1 MRHSKAVAA
10 PPRGRSVSRSRRARF
25 LAIAI
30 GLAVGIQVPL
40 VSALGQLTG
49 HAGLVAAGAA
59 ALTISFILGVAGPR
73 SVWGEPGPFR
83 LYGVLWPFFF
93 WFTVA
98 LLFLFVLPLALG
110 LEQVSSMAHRTA
122 LGVGLAVAAAGA
134 AGAFWKRP
142 RVLAHD
148 VPIEGLPEAFDG
160 FRVAQIS
167 DLHCGPFA
175 DGARVAAWVQSVNE
189 LRPDLIAVTGDL
201 IASGSRFVP
210 VVAAALSRLR
220 APHGVFASMGNHDY
234 FTEDGEALVAAL
246 ERAGLTVLRNRGV
259 DVRRGGAV
267 LHVAGVD
274 DTWTRRHDLTRALA
288 GRPAGAPALLL
299 AHDPALFPEIAARG
313 VELTLSG
320 HTHGGQVAIP
330 YLSRRLNLARVMTRF
345 TNGFYRSGDAALYV
359 NRGLGTTGPPIRIG
373 VRPEITVL
381 TLRCATRTA
390 SSRSRDEGASP
401 SVVAHGPSPAT
412 AATSPSRAPEG
423 EAAMAPA
430 AALTAAD

>member
-1 MRHSKAVAA
+1 M
-10 PPRGRSVSRSRRARF
+10 
-25 LAIAI
+25 
-30 GLAVGIQVPL
+30 PL
-40 VSALGQLTG
+40 ISALGQLTG
-49 HAGLVAAGAA
+49 HAGLVSAAAA
-59 ALTISFILGVAGPR
+59 ALTIAFIVGVAGPR

-98 LLFLFVLPLALG
+98 LLFVFVLPLALG
-110 LEQVSSMAHRTA
+110 LEQLSSMAHRTA
-122 LGVGLAVAAAGA
+122 LGLGLAVATAGA

-175 DGARVAAWVQSVNE
+175 DGARVAAWVQAVNE
-189 LRPDLIAVTGDL
+189 QRPDMVAVTGDL

-210 VVAAALSRLR
+210 VVAAALSELR

-246 ERAGLTVLRNRGV
+246 ERAGLNVLRNRGV
-259 DVRRGGAV
+259 DVRRGGAT

-274 DTWTRRHDLTRALA
+274 DTWTRRHDVPRALA
-288 GRPAGAPALLL
+288 ARPAGAPALML
-299 AHDPALFPEIAARG
+299 AHDPGLFPEIAARG

-345 TNGFYRSGDAALYV
+345 TNGFYRSGASALYV

-381 TLRCATRTA
+381 TLRRATRSA
-390 SSRSRDEGASP
+390 SSRSRDEDASP
-401 SVVAHGPSPAT
+401 SGGARAPS
-412 AATSPSRAPEG
+412 AATPRSPAPEG
-423 EAAMAPA
+423 EAAMASA